1 LKRDGGTFEEDGVN
15 IGDDQDLLIHD
26 ARIYTMDTRDTI
38 AEAVLISRGRIAA
51 IGSRNDVEQVSPRNS
66 CRLNA
71 QGASIVPGL
80 LDTHPHLLHYGSL
93 EEPLIKIWDCRNH
106 EEIIAKIADRA
117 RREPEGEW
125 LQATPVGEPHFF
137 HRRSYKDL
145 TEGLLPDRRALD
157 KASDKHPI
165 VIQAWGPVRPSCMS
179 FNSLALRKLG
189 ITRESPDRIGN
200 VWIEKDADGEPTGR
214 VTGSVSNYYCYDD
227 YGQQLWRG
235 IPFLKNEF
243 LVPGTQTAIGL
254 FHQQG
259 VTGVYENH
267 MMDKVLIDAYRK
279 LRKDGLLEMR
289 VLASQEAEAYGMPW
303 SKPREMPDFIRRL
316 ENAAASVELNDPLF
330 RFNGVSLMWDGYCY
344 GGAQMMRAPYLNVY
358 GCITHGQRHITP
370 EKAEYVMRFAAE
382 RKLRLN
388 ILSMGTQSHDE
399 ILEMVERVA
408 GEHDIAS
415 LNWVLVHATTIEAEQ
430 IRRFKKMN
438 FCHTTSM
445 TFCWGEGE
453 LMRRSMG
460 SKVLPDIIPLRRFL
474 DAEMPVGGGSDWGPK
489 NAWEQIQLS
498 LTHEF
503 GESGYRNV
511 GPSQNISRIE
521 AIAMMTRDAARVMRW
536 DDIGYLAPGMQ
547 ADLAIIDQDP
557 VNCEVDDLKKTRV
570 LQTLFGGKTVHDTG
584 ALTAK

>member
-1 LKRDGGTFEEDGVN
+1 MN
-15 IGDDQDLLIHD
+15 IDSDQDLFIHD
-26 ARIYTMDTRDTI
+26 ARIYTMDARDTI
-38 AEAVLISRGRIAA
+38 AEAVLISKGRITA
-51 IGSRNDVEQVSPRNS
+51 IGSKNDVEQVTPRTS
-66 CRLNA
+66 RRMNA

-93 EEPLIKIWDCRNH
+93 EEPLVKIWDCRNH

-145 TEGLLPDRRALD
+145 KEGLLPDRLALD
-157 KASDKHPI
+157 KASTKHPI

-179 FNSLALRKLG
+179 FNSLALRELG

-200 VWIEKDADGEPTGR
+200 VWIEKDTSGEPTGR
-214 VTGSVSNYYCYDD
+214 VTGSVNNYYCYDD

-267 MMDKVLIDAYRK
+267 MMDKVLIDAYRT
-279 LRKDGLLEMR
+279 LRRDGLLEMR

-316 ENAAASVELNDPLF
+316 ESAAASIELNDPLF

-370 EKAEYVMRFAAE
+370 EKAEYVMRFAAG
-382 RKLRLN
+382 RRLRLN

-408 GEHDIAS
+408 DDYDVAS

-430 IRRFKKMN
+430 IRRFKKLN

-474 DAEMPVGGGSDWGPK
+474 DVKMRVGGGSDWGPK
-489 NAWEQIQLS
+489 NAWEQVQLS

-511 GPSQNISRIE
+511 GPSQRISRIE
-521 AIAMMTRDAARVMRW
+521 AIAMMTRDAARVMHW
-536 DDIGYLAPGMQ
+536 DDIGHLAPNMQ
-547 ADLAIIDQDP
+547 ADMAIIDQDP
-557 VNCEVDDLKKTRV
+557 VHCEVDNLKKTRV
-570 LQTLFGGKTVHDTG
+570 LQTLFSGKAVHDTG
-584 ALTAK
+584 VLTAK

>member
-1 LKRDGGTFEEDGVN
+1 MN
-15 IGDDQDLLIHD
+15 IGNNQDLLIHD
-26 ARIYTMDTRDTI
+26 ARIYTMDPHDTI
-38 AEAVLISRGRIAA
+38 AESVLISKGRIAA
-51 IGSRNDVEQVSPRNS
+51 IGSKNDVKQVTPGNS
-66 CRLNA
+66 RRLNA

-106 EEIIAKIADRA
+106 EEIISKITDRA
-117 RREPEGEW
+117 RREPEGGW

-145 TEGLLPDRRALD
+145 TEGLLPDRLALD
-157 KASDKHPI
+157 KASSKHPI

-179 FNSLALRKLG
+179 FNSLALRELG

-200 VWIEKDADGEPTGR
+200 VWIEKDAGGEPTGR
-214 VTGSVSNYYCYDD
+214 VTGSVNNYYCYDD

-259 VTGVYENH
+259 VTGIYENH

-303 SKPREMPDFIRRL
+303 SKPREMPDFVRRL
-316 ENAAASVELNDPLF
+316 ENAAASIELNDHLF

-344 GGAQMMRAPYLNVY
+344 GGAQMMRTPYLNVY

-370 EKAEYVMRFAAE
+370 AKAEYVMRFAAE

-399 ILEMVERVA
+399 ILEMVEGIA
-408 GEHDIAS
+408 GEYDVTS

-430 IRRFKKMN
+430 IRRFRKLN

-474 DAEMPVGGGSDWGPK
+474 DAKMPVGGGSDWGPK
-489 NAWEQIQLS
+489 NAWEQVQLS

-511 GPSQNISRIE
+511 GPNQRISRIE
-521 AIAMMTRDAARVMRW
+521 AVAMMTRDAARVMHW
-536 DDIGYLAPGMQ
+536 DDIGYLAPGMR

-557 VNCEVDDLKKTRV
+557 VNCAVDDLKKTRV
-570 LQTLFGGKTVHDTG
+570 LQTLFGGKAVHDTG
-584 ALTAK
+584 TLTAK

>member
-1 LKRDGGTFEEDGVN
+1 MAGHSGEDGLN
-15 IGDDQDLLIHD
+15 IRNDQDLLIHD
-26 ARIYTMDTRDTI
+26 ARIYTMDSRDTI
-38 AEAVLISRGRIAA
+38 AEAVLISKGRIAA
-51 IGSRNDVEQVSPRNS
+51 IGSKNDVEQLAPRNS
-66 CRLNA
+66 RRLNA

-145 TEGLLPDRRALD
+145 TEGLLPDRLALD
-157 KASDKHPI
+157 KASSKHPI

-179 FNSLALRKLG
+179 FNSLALRELG

-200 VWIEKDADGEPTGR
+200 VWIEKDAGGEPTGR
-214 VTGSVSNYYCYDD
+214 VTGSVNNYYCYDD

-279 LRKDGLLEMR
+279 LRRDGVLEMR

-303 SKPREMPDFIRRL
+303 SKPREMPDFVRRL
-316 ENAAASVELNDPLF
+316 ENAAASIELDDPLF

-344 GGAQMMRAPYLNVY
+344 GGAQMMRTPYLNVY

-388 ILSMGTQSHDE
+388 ILSMGTQSHNE
-399 ILEMVERVA
+399 ILEMVEGIA
-408 GEHDIAS
+408 GEYDVAS

-430 IRRFKKMN
+430 IRRFKKLN

-474 DAEMPVGGGSDWGPK
+474 DAKMPVGGGSDWGPK
-489 NAWEQIQLS
+489 NAWEQVQLS

-511 GPSQNISRIE
+511 GPSQSISRIE

-557 VNCEVDDLKKTRV
+557 VNCAVDDLKKTRV
-570 LQTLFGGKTVHDTG
+570 LQTLFGGKAVHDDG

>member
-1 LKRDGGTFEEDGVN
+1 MAGHSGENGVN
-15 IGDDQDLLIHD
+15 IGSDQDLLIHD
-26 ARIYTMDTRDTI
+26 ARIYTMDPRDTI
-38 AEAVLISRGRIAA
+38 AEAVLISKGRIAA
-51 IGSRNDVEQVSPRNS
+51 IGSKKDVEQVTPRNS
-66 CRLNA
+66 RRLNA

-106 EEIIAKIADRA
+106 EEIVANIADRA

-145 TEGLLPDRRALD
+145 TEGLLPDPLALD
-157 KASDKHPI
+157 KASSKHPI

-179 FNSLALRKLG
+179 FNSLALHELG

-200 VWIEKDADGEPTGR
+200 VWIEKDAGGEPTGR
-214 VTGSVSNYYCYDD
+214 VTGSVNNYYCYDD

-279 LRKDGLLEMR
+279 LRNDGLLKMR

-316 ENAAASVELNDPLF
+316 ENAAASIELNDPLF

-344 GGAQMMRAPYLNVY
+344 GGAQMMRTPYLNVY
-358 GCITHGQRHITP
+358 GCITHGQRHIAP

-408 GEHDIAS
+408 DEHDVAL

-430 IRRFKKMN
+430 IRRFKKLN

-453 LMRRSMG
+453 LMRRS
-460 SKVLPDIIPLRRFL
+460 SRRS
-474 DAEMPVGGGSDWGPK
+474 AASS
-489 NAWEQIQLS
+489 LS
-498 LTHEF
+498 T
-503 GESGYRNV
+503 
-511 GPSQNISRIE
+511 
-521 AIAMMTRDAARVMRW
+521 
-536 DDIGYLAPGMQ
+536 
-547 ADLAIIDQDP
+547 
-557 VNCEVDDLKKTRV
+557 
-570 LQTLFGGKTVHDTG
+570 
-584 ALTAK
+584 

>member
-1 LKRDGGTFEEDGVN
+1 MNE
-15 IGDDQDLLIHD
+15 DLLIHG
-26 ARIYTMDTRDTI
+26 ARILTMDRNDSI
-38 AEAVLISRGRIAA
+38 AEALLISKGRIVA
-51 IGSRNDVEQVSPRNS
+51 VE
-66 CRLNA
+66 
-71 QGASIVPGL
+71 GASVVPGL

-106 EEIIAKIADRA
+106 SEIIEKIADRA
-117 RREPEGEW
+117 RREPAGEW

-145 TEGLLPDRRALD
+145 KEGLLPDRAALD
-157 KASDKHPI
+157 RASSAHPI

-179 FNSLALRKLG
+179 FNSLALKALN
-189 ITRESPDRIGN
+189 ITRDSPGRIGN

-214 VTGSVSNYYCYDD
+214 VTGSVTNYYCYDD
-227 YGQQLWRG
+227 YGSQLWRG

-267 MMDKVLIDAYRK
+267 MMDKVLIDAYRT
-279 LRKDGLLEMR
+279 LRKDNRLKMR
-289 VLASQEAEAYGMPW
+289 VLTSQEAEAYGMPW
-303 SKPREMPDFIRRL
+303 SKPREMPDFTRRL
-316 ENAAASVELNDPLF
+316 ENAASSIELDDAVF
-330 RFNGVSLMWDGYCY
+330 RFNGVSLMWDGYCF
-344 GGAQMMRAPYLNVY
+344 GGAQMMRTPYLNVY

-370 EKAEYVMRFAAE
+370 EKAEFVMRFCAE
-382 RKLRLN
+382 RRLRLN

-399 ILEMVERVA
+399 ILEMLERLA
-408 GEHDIAS
+408 LEYDIAS
-415 LNWVLVHATTIEAEQ
+415 LNWVLVHATTIEDQ
-430 IRRFKKMN
+430 QVKRFKKLN

-460 SKVLPDIIPLRRFL
+460 PRVLPDIIPLRRFL
-474 DAEMPVGGGSDWGPK
+474 DAKIPVGGGSDWGPK
-489 NAWEQIQLS
+489 NAWEHIQLS

-503 GESGYRNV
+503 GESGFRNL
-511 GPSQNISRIE
+511 GPNQKITRIE
-521 AIAMMTRDAARVMRW
+521 ALAMMTRDAARVMQW
-536 DDIGYLAPGMQ
+536 DDIGSLSPNMH

-557 VNCEVDDLKKTRV
+557 VSCPIDNIKNTGV
-570 LQTLFGGKTVHDTG
+570 LQTIFAGETVYDNQTLS
-584 ALTAK
+584 AV

>member
-1 LKRDGGTFEEDGVN
+1 LEASVDT
-15 IGDDQDLLIHD
+15 GDDQDLLIYH
-26 ARIYTMDTRDTI
+26 ARIYTMDPHDTI
-38 AEAVLISRGRIAA
+38 AEALLIHKGKIAA
-51 IGSRNDVEQVSPRNS
+51 VGSRKDVEPLASSTS

-93 EEPLIKIWDCRNH
+93 EKPLVKIWDCCNH
-106 EEIIAKIADRA
+106 DEIVDRIAQRA
-117 RREPEGEW
+117 KVEAEGEW
-125 LQATPVGEPHFF
+125 IQATPVGEPHFF

-145 TEGLLPDRRALD
+145 AEGLLPDRRSLD
-157 KASDKHPI
+157 KASTRHPI

-179 FNSLALRKLG
+179 FNSLALSKLG
-189 ITRESPDRIGN
+189 IDRQSPERIGN
-200 VWIEKDADGEPTGR
+200 VWIEKDTNGEPTGR
-214 VTGSVSNYYCYDD
+214 VTGSVTNYYCYDS
-227 YGQQLWRG
+227 YGEQLWRG
-235 IPFLKNEF
+235 IPFLKREC
-243 LVPGTQTAIGL
+243 LVPGTETAIGL

-267 MMDKVLIDAYRK
+267 MMDKVLIDAYRT
-279 LRKDGLLEMR
+279 LRNEGRLKMR
-289 VLASQEAEAYGMPW
+289 VLTSQEAEAYGMPW

-316 ENAAASVELNDPLF
+316 ENAAASIELTDPLF
-330 RFNGVSLMWDGYCY
+330 RFNGVSLMWDGYCF

-358 GCITHGQRHITP
+358 GCITHGQRHISP
-370 EKAEYVMRFAAE
+370 EKAEYVMRFAGE

-388 ILSMGTQSHDE
+388 ILSMGTQSHHE
-399 ILEMVERVA
+399 ILDMVERVA
-408 GEHDIAS
+408 GEYDVPS

-430 IRRFKKMN
+430 VKRFKKLN

-460 SKVLPDIIPLRRFL
+460 SKVLPDIIPLRRFF
-474 DAEMPVGGGSDWGPK
+474 DAKIPVGGGSDWGPK

-503 GESGYRNV
+503 GESGYRNA
-511 GPSQNISRIE
+511 GPNQKITRLE
-521 AIAMMTRDAARVMRW
+521 ALAMMTRDAARVMRW
-536 DDIGYLAPGMQ
+536 DDIGYLAPDMQ

-557 VNCEVDDLKKTRV
+557 VTCPVDDLKKTRV
-570 LQTLFGGKTVHDTG
+570 LQTLFGGQPVHDTG
-584 ALTAK
+584 ALVPR

>member
-1 LKRDGGTFEEDGVN
+1 MIVN
-15 IGDDQDLLIHD
+15 TDDDWNLLIYD
-26 ARIYTMDTRDTI
+26 ARIYTMDARDTI
-38 AEAVLISRGRIAA
+38 ADAVLISKGKIAA
-51 IGSRNDVEQVSPRNS
+51 IGPKKVVEPLASRSAR
-66 CRLNA
+66 RLSA
-71 QGASIVPGL
+71 QGAAIVPGL

-93 EEPLIKIWDCRNH
+93 EEPLVKIWDCRNQG
-106 EEIIAKIADRA
+106 EIVGRIAQRA
-117 RREPEGEW
+117 KAEPEGEW

-145 TEGLLPDRRALD
+145 VEGILPDRWSLD
-157 KASDKHPI
+157 KASTKHPI

-179 FNSLALRKLG
+179 FNSLALGKLG
-189 ITRESPDRIGN
+189 IDCHSPDRIGN
-200 VWIEKDADGEPTGR
+200 VWIEKDAKGEPTGR
-214 VTGSVSNYYCYDD
+214 VTGSVTNYYCYDA
-227 YGQQLWRG
+227 YGEQLWRG
-235 IPFLKNEF
+235 IPFLKGEC
-243 LVPGTQTAIGL
+243 LVPGTETAIGL

-267 MMDKVLIDAYRK
+267 MMDKVLIDAYRT
-279 LRKDGLLEMR
+279 LRREDRLKMR

-330 RFNGVSLMWDGYCY
+330 RFNGISLMWDGYCF

-370 EKAEYVMRFAAE
+370 EKAEYVMRFAAA

-399 ILEMVERVA
+399 ILDMVERVA
-408 GEHDIAS
+408 NEYEIQA
-415 LNWVLVHATTIEAEQ
+415 LNWVLVHATTIESAQ
-430 IRRFKKMN
+430 IKRFRKLN
-438 FCHTTSM
+438 FSHTTSM

-460 SKVLPDIIPLRRFL
+460 PKVLPDIIPLRRFF

-503 GESGYRNV
+503 GESGYRNI
-511 GPSQNISRIE
+511 GPDQTITRLE
-521 AIAMMTRDAARVMRW
+521 ALSMMTRDAARVMRW
-536 DDIGYLAPGMQ
+536 DEIGHLAPGMQ
-547 ADLAIIDQDP
+547 ADLAIVDQDP
-557 VNCEVDDLKKTRV
+557 VTCPVEDIKKTRV
-570 LQTLFGGKTVHDTG
+570 LKTLLGGEAVHDTG
-584 ALTAK
+584 DLVL